1 MTEASDC
8 GPEVGV
14 IVAEGLSVFS
24 VDSFRAAVFCVSF
37 SESAVTGLIVTGGGK
52 GGAVWQAVVVTVNSR
67 PRIPIRQ
74 QEVALCMVLSPLRKH
89 SAGGPLVSIGC
100 SGCPD

>member
-67 PRIPIRQ
+67 HTIRIRL
-74 QEVALCMVLSPLRKH
+74 QEVAVGMVLV
-89 SAGGPLVSIGC
+89 SATRTQHRCFFNLYRLFRV
-100 SGCPD
+100 

>member
-37 SESAVTGLIVTGGGK
+37 SESAVTGLIATGGLK
-52 GGAVWQAVVVTVNSR
+52 GDGV
-67 PRIPIRQ
+67 
-74 QEVALCMVLSPLRKH
+74 
-89 SAGGPLVSIGC
+89 
-100 SGCPD
+100 